1 MSAIGRTPP
10 HSTRTGRA
18 KRNTRT
24 DRAQSEYEH
33 RAGPP
38 AHTNRTPRAARNQD
52 ARRIKKKYSLA
63 RTRRRQVHEYVE
75 QWSSFTSKEQLH
87 HFTHLSIAKKIS
99 LLTQINTHEQER
111 IIKSIS
117 SATVQS
123 IVQACNPDDLVHIM
137 RRVRPTLRT
146 LLWNALPA
154 KRREETQALLTYKR
168 TNAAGVMTS
177 RYIAVQNDIT
187 VKAAIDYLRKIGQR
201 AETIY
206 YIYVVSKEGML
217 EGVISLRDLLMA
229 KNNEKIFKV
238 MVTDIVSVKSDTD
251 QEDAA
256 KLLSSYNFIALPVC
270 DHQQRIIGIIT
281 FDDVIDVLRDEQ
293 TEDVYKMSAVTA
305 STGQYLTTAV
315 GSLVLRRVP
324 WLLLLLL
331 FGTVT
336 TNIINS
342 FQSLILA
349 STFVIWF
356 IPVITQTG
364 GNSGAQSSTL
374 MIRGLA
380 MGEIHWRDIWRVIGK
395 EIMVGML
402 LGIVLGASL
411 LLRGIFL
418 PPQISM
424 YSAVAVSIALSLVV
438 LISSLIGALFP
449 LIIYKCGFDPTVMA
463 GPLMAT
469 VIDAVG
475 ITLYFLILQFF
486 LL

>member
-1 MSAIGRTPP
+1 MSVIGRKPP
-10 HSTRTGRA
+10 PKKRAMRANRTARTDHPYSADEHSTDISTRADRTSRA
-18 KRNTRT
+18 THHQNT
-24 DRAQSEYEH
+24 S
-33 RAGPP
+33 
-38 AHTNRTPRAARNQD
+38 
-52 ARRIKKKYSLA
+52 RIKKTRSLA
-63 RTRRRQVHEYVE
+63 RTGRRQIHEYVE
-75 QWSSFTSKEQLH
+75 QWSSFSSEEQMH
-87 HFTHLSIAKKIS
+87 HFAHLSVAKKIS
-99 LLTQINTHEQER
+99 LLTQLNTHEQEH
-111 IIKSIS
+111 IIKNIS
-117 SATVQS
+117 SVTVKN
-123 IVQACNPDDLVHIM
+123 IVQECSPDDLVHIM
-137 RRVRPTLRT
+137 RRVRPTFRA
-146 LLWNALPA
+146 LLWNALPT
-154 KRREETQALLTYKR
+154 KRREETRALLTYKR

-177 RYIAVQNDIT
+177 RYVVVQSDIT
-187 VKAAIDYLRKIGQR
+187 VKSAIDYLRKTGQR

-206 YIYVVSKEGML
+206 YIYVVSKEGIL

-238 MVTDIVSVKSDTD
+238 MVTDVVSVKSDTD

-270 DHQQRIIGIIT
+270 DHQERIIGIIT

-315 GSLVLRRVP
+315 GSLVLRRAP

-331 FGTVT
+331 LGTVT

-395 EIMVGML
+395 EVMVGICT
-402 LGIVLGASL
+402 GYCP
-411 LLRGIFL
+411 RHF
-418 PPQISM
+418 PPVTR
-424 YSAVAVSIALSLVV
+424 Y
-438 LISSLIGALFP
+438 ISSPANTHP
-449 LIIYKCGFDPTVMA
+449 LCRRRIHRTLVSSLNF
-463 GPLMAT
+463 
-469 VIDAVG
+469 
-475 ITLYFLILQFF
+475 ITHWCTISPHYLQIRI
-486 LL
+486 